1 MGEYRSCL
9 MQTFLVS
16 SEAFFAS
23 GKGWQMISFFT
34 ACVITCQYL
43 GMGKISREVNAK
55 GHKFRQQAGC
65 IVVESSIILLQPI

>member
-1 MGEYRSCL
+1 
-9 MQTFLVS
+9 
-16 SEAFFAS
+16 
-23 GKGWQMISFFT
+23 MISFFT